1 LIDNAIDAMN
11 GSGEL
16 RIRTWRE
23 LDCAAVAIADNGP
36 GIPEEIRSRIYD
48 PFFTTKGVGE
58 GTGLGLDTVRRI
70 VQKHHG
76 SIELKTRPGET
87 KFIVR
92 LPIDQPKFPA
102 SQNKSDVTKKEG
114 A

>member
-1 LIDNAIDAMN
+1 MN

-16 RIRTWRE
+16 RVRTWRE
-23 LDCAAVAIADNGP
+23 LDCAAVEIGDNGP
-36 GIPEEIRSRIYD
+36 GVPEAIRPKIFD

-58 GTGLGLDTVRRI
+58 GTGLGLDTVSRI

-76 SIELKTRPGET
+76 NIEVKSKPGDTR
-87 KFIVR
+87 FIVR
-92 LPIDQPKFPA
+92 LPINQPKARPQ
-102 SQNKSDVTKKEG
+102 QNISEEVAKEG

>member
-16 RIRTWRE
+16 RVRTWRE
-23 LDCAAVAIADNGP
+23 LDCVAVEIADSGP
-36 GIPEEIRSRIYD
+36 GIPAAIESKIFD
-48 PFFTTKGVGE
+48 PFFTTKDVGE
-58 GTGLGLDTVRRI
+58 GTGLGLDTVTRI

-76 SIELKTRPGET
+76 NIEVKSKPGNTR
-87 KFIVR
+87 FIVR
-92 LPIDQPKFPA
+92 LPINQPKVPLNHSEA
-102 SQNKSDVTKKEG
+102 AKKEE